1 MSGSIVRIL
10 GPNLRSRLTFWTG
23 YMPRRRPHYAQANSG
38 CYPCSNHRWLRRCS
52 RRPVGRSHIAKV
64 TSRIIRMDMHRLM
77 AVSILAAGAM
87 TTTGTAGTVVVPT
100 MGIGATL
107 AEDGMDMV
115 AEIGPAVATAVPD
128 MAVVTAAAT
137 VDNGHT

>member
-1 MSGSIVRIL
+1 
-10 GPNLRSRLTFWTG
+10 
-23 YMPRRRPHYAQANSG
+23 
-38 CYPCSNHRWLRRCS
+38 
-52 RRPVGRSHIAKV
+52 
-64 TSRIIRMDMHRLM
+64 
-77 AVSILAAGAM
+77 M

-115 AEIGPAVATAVPD
+115 AEIGPVVATAVPD